1 MLDDNKPIRIEF
13 ENGSIIESLPNT
25 GEVVRSKIKTYDDF
39 CGMIIPKEENTVN
52 NIIEKLKREINELS
66 SKHKAIICDEDK
78 SDEQIMADLI
88 SILNEGIESIKHNQ
102 LPQSIPI
109 LDYDLMVGGMDE
121 I

>member
-1 MLDDNKPIRIEF
+1 MLDNNKSITIEF
-13 ENGSIIESLPNT
+13 ENGSIVKSIPNV
-25 GEVVRSKIKTYDDF
+25 GEVVRGKIRTYDDF

-66 SKHKAIICDEDK
+66 SKHKAIIYDENK
-78 SDEQIMADLI
+78 SDEQIMAGSL

-109 LDYDLMVGGMDE
+109 LDYDLKAM